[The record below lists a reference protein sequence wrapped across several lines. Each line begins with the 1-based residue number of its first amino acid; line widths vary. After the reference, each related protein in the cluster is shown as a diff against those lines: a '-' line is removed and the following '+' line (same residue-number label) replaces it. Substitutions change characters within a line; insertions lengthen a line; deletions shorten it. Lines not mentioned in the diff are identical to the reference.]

1 MEAMQIRQWRLFP
14 TLTLEAL
21 LYPKFELSIIFA
33 ATSADPIG
41 LVGGH
46 TTACYKSSWKPNNP
60 SKPTLNT
67 TLSHNF
73 VQKPSKKSL
82 FLSKIFKNK
91 GFLFNCLQIKK

>member
-1 MEAMQIRQWRLFP
+1 MQIRQWRLFP

-33 ATSADPIG
+33 ATSADPVG

-67 TLSHNF
+67 PLLHNF
-73 VQKPSKKSL
+73 AQKPSKKSA
-82 FLSKIFKNK
+82 FFVKNFQK
-91 GFLFNCLQIKK
+91 QGFAS